1 MKKER
6 LYFAW
11 FDLFLGAANFFAGT
25 RAFGEGRVGSA
36 VCSVL
41 VGALCVAYGIS
52 LLITN
57 RNDGDR
63 CA

>member
-6 LYFAW
+6 LYCAW

-25 RAFGEGRVGSA
+25 RAFSEGHVGSA
-36 VCSVL
+36 VCSAL
-41 VGALCVAYGIS
+41 VGTLCVVYSIF
-52 LLITN
+52 LFIKN

>member
-41 VGALCVAYGIS
+41 VGVLCIAYSIFLFVG
-52 LLITN
+52 N
-57 RNDGDR
+57 HNDGNR

>member
-41 VGALCVAYGIS
+41 VGALCVAYGIF
-52 LLITN
+52 LFITN